1 MSQPLVMYKKTN
13 SKKYLLSILV
23 PLLMIQNAQTHANDD
38 AKHKLPEIQLEAE
51 TVITTATPKIIGQ
64 TVVDDETLSRNMVSD
79 GRDLVRHETG
89 ITVVEA
95 GRFGTSGYAIRGVD
109 ENRVAVMIDGLRQ
122 AETLASQGF
131 KELFEGYGNFNN
143 TRNSVEFENVKKAT
157 IKKGADS
164 VTAGSG
170 ALGGAVIFE
179 TKEAKD
185 YLTEKNWHMGLKTG
199 YSDVD
204 NQKLGSATLAGRL
217 GGFDALLIATRR
229 DKNETKNHG
238 YRHYDATTQG
248 RTREKPDP
256 YDINQKST
264 LLKLGYTAH
273 DNHRFEIG
281 LDDTKRLTRGH
292 DFSYTLKYSPITE
305 YDEVELRHTGDETNR
320 RAFVASYTNT
330 TPNPLWDEAS
340 IKLTKQDINI
350 KARTDDYCD
359 GEHCQAL
366 SNPLELQL
374 KDGKVVDKN
383 GNPLTV
389 AAGENGKAELHANGK
404 VYSDFDSKRV
414 DQYWFDCDVFD
425 CDSPVDAY
433 EANYGRFVRTTQVNL
448 DRRKTDP
455 NTNKT
460 YATTS
465 QYSHKILMPFPSSQ
479 GYLENLYSDRDLNT
493 NTKQINID
501 FKKWLNKGGASH
513 HITYGANYETTEKSM
528 VNKSGYNAW
537 SSTWWSDKT
546 LGWDFSEKLRTC
558 DNSSTFNGLLCPR
571 HNTFSFLIPVKTKDG
586 SVYLNDSVLIGDRV
600 RLGLGYRYNRIK
612 YQPNYIPGQT
622 AKIPDDLVKGLFI
635 PLPNN
640 DVGEEPKWWNSKY
653 SGRNDPKFKTDLA
666 DYHAKKEAYET
677 KLAQNPAEN
686 IAYIGQP
693 KTHSQHSYS
702 ISPAFDVTKN
712 INLQVKYSKGFRMP
726 TIDEI
731 YFTFQ
736 HPDITIKPN
745 VDLKPEIAKT
755 KELAVTVHGQYG
767 FISGSIFETKYTDF
781 IDFVFRGLEDIER
794 KSSRKWSVY
803 QSMNWQNAKA
813 EGIEINSVL
822 KLGELVPAIN
832 GTQLSYKM
840 TRQKGRAD
848 GNIPMN
854 AIQPDTSVFGIGYDA
869 KHEKFGGNL
878 YITRVS
884 AKKAEDTY
892 NLFWKEEQAND
903 STLRWRSGGYTT
915 VDLTGYYKP
924 TKNLTLQLGA
934 YNLTNKKYMA
944 WDSARSIRPFGTSN
958 MIDKKN
964 DKGINRFLAP
974 GRNFKVSLEYVF

>member
-1 MSQPLVMYKKTN
+1 M
-13 SKKYLLSILV
+13 
-23 PLLMIQNAQTHANDD
+23 
-38 AKHKLPEIQLEAE
+38 
-51 TVITTATPKIIGQ
+51 
-64 TVVDDETLSRNMVSD
+64 
-79 GRDLVRHETG
+79 
-89 ITVVEA
+89 
-95 GRFGTSGYAIRGVD
+95 
-109 ENRVAVMIDGLRQ
+109 
-122 AETLASQGF
+122 
-131 KELFEGYGNFNN
+131 
-143 TRNSVEFENVKKAT
+143 
-157 IKKGADS
+157 
-164 VTAGSG
+164 
-170 ALGGAVIFE
+170 
-179 TKEAKD
+179 
-185 YLTEKNWHMGLKTG
+185 
-199 YSDVD
+199 
-204 NQKLGSATLAGRL
+204 
-217 GGFDALLIATRR
+217 
-229 DKNETKNHG
+229 
-238 YRHYDATTQG
+238 
-248 RTREKPDP
+248 
-256 YDINQKST
+256 
-264 LLKLGYTAH
+264 
-273 DNHRFEIG
+273 
-281 LDDTKRLTRGH
+281 
-292 DFSYTLKYSPITE
+292 
-305 YDEVELRHTGDETNR
+305 
-320 RAFVASYTNT
+320 
-330 TPNPLWDEAS
+330 
-340 IKLTKQDINI
+340 
-350 KARTDDYCD
+350 
-359 GEHCQAL
+359 
-366 SNPLELQL
+366 
-374 KDGKVVDKN
+374 DKN
-383 GNPLTV
+383 GNPFTV
-389 AAGENGKAELHANGK
+389 AAGENGKAVLHANGK

-414 DQYWFDCDVFD
+414 DQYWFDCDAFD

-465 QYSHKILMPFPSSQ
+465 QYSHKILMSFPSSQ

-501 FKKWLNKGGASH
+501 FKKRLDKGSVSH
-513 HITYGANYETTEKSM
+513 HMTYGASYETTEKSM

-571 HNTFSFLIPVKTKDG
+571 HTTFSFLIPVKTKDG

-612 YQPNYIPGQT
+612 YQPNYIAGQT

-635 PLPNN
+635 PLPSN
-640 DVGEEPKWWNSKY
+640 DVGEEPKWWSSKY
-653 SGRNDPKFKTDLA
+653 SGRNDPKFRTDLA

-677 KLAQNPAEN
+677 KLAQNPAKN

-702 ISPAFDVTKN
+702 LSPAFDVTKN
-712 INLQVKYSKGFRMP
+712 INLQVKYSKGF
-726 TIDEI
+726 
-731 YFTFQ
+731 
-736 HPDITIKPN
+736 
-745 VDLKPEIAKT
+745 
-755 KELAVTVHGQYG
+755 
-767 FISGSIFETKYTDF
+767 YTDF

-803 QSMNWQNAKA
+803 QSMNRQNAKA

-869 KHEKFGGNL
+869 KNEKFGGNL

-892 NLFWKEEQAND
+892 NLFWKEEQAKD

-934 YNLTNKKYMA
+934 YNLTNKKYMT

>member
-1 MSQPLVMYKKTN
+1 M
-13 SKKYLLSILV
+13 
-23 PLLMIQNAQTHANDD
+23 
-38 AKHKLPEIQLEAE
+38 
-51 TVITTATPKIIGQ
+51 
-64 TVVDDETLSRNMVSD
+64 
-79 GRDLVRHETG
+79 
-89 ITVVEA
+89 
-95 GRFGTSGYAIRGVD
+95 
-109 ENRVAVMIDGLRQ
+109 
-122 AETLASQGF
+122 
-131 KELFEGYGNFNN
+131 
-143 TRNSVEFENVKKAT
+143 
-157 IKKGADS
+157 
-164 VTAGSG
+164 
-170 ALGGAVIFE
+170 
-179 TKEAKD
+179 
-185 YLTEKNWHMGLKTG
+185 
-199 YSDVD
+199 
-204 NQKLGSATLAGRL
+204 
-217 GGFDALLIATRR
+217 
-229 DKNETKNHG
+229 
-238 YRHYDATTQG
+238 
-248 RTREKPDP
+248 
-256 YDINQKST
+256 
-264 LLKLGYTAH
+264 
-273 DNHRFEIG
+273 
-281 LDDTKRLTRGH
+281 
-292 DFSYTLKYSPITE
+292 
-305 YDEVELRHTGDETNR
+305 
-320 RAFVASYTNT
+320 
-330 TPNPLWDEAS
+330 
-340 IKLTKQDINI
+340 
-350 KARTDDYCD
+350 
-359 GEHCQAL
+359 
-366 SNPLELQL
+366 
-374 KDGKVVDKN
+374 DKN
-383 GNPLTV
+383 GNPFTV
-389 AAGENGKAELHANGK
+389 AAGENGKAVFHANGK
-404 VYSDFDSKRV
+404 VYSDFDSRRV
-414 DQYWFDCDVFD
+414 DQYWFDCDAFD
-425 CDSPVDAY
+425 CDSPVDIY
-433 EANYGRFVRTTQVNL
+433 EANYGRFVRTTKVNL

-465 QYSHKILMPFPSSQ
+465 QYSHKILMSFPSSQ

-501 FKKWLNKGGASH
+501 FKKRLDKGSVSH
-513 HITYGANYETTEKSM
+513 HMTYGASYETTEKSM

-571 HNTFSFLIPVKTKDG
+571 HTTFSFLIPVKTKDG

-612 YQPNYIPGQT
+612 YQPNYIAGQT

-635 PLPNN
+635 PLPSN
-640 DVGEEPKWWNSKY
+640 DVGEEPKWWSSKY
-653 SGRNDPKFKTDLA
+653 SGRNDPKFRTDLA

-712 INLQVKYSKGFRMP
+712 INLQVKYSKGF
-726 TIDEI
+726 
-731 YFTFQ
+731 
-736 HPDITIKPN
+736 
-745 VDLKPEIAKT
+745 
-755 KELAVTVHGQYG
+755 
-767 FISGSIFETKYTDF
+767 YTDF

-794 KSSRKWSVY
+794 KSSRKWPVY

-822 KLGELVPAIN
+822 KLGELVPAID
-832 GTQLSYKM
+832 GTQVSYKM

-869 KHEKFGGNL
+869 KNEKFGGNL

-892 NLFWKEEQAND
+892 NLFWKEEQAKD

-934 YNLTNKKYMA
+934 YNLTNKKYMT

>member
-1 MSQPLVMYKKTN
+1 M
-13 SKKYLLSILV
+13 
-23 PLLMIQNAQTHANDD
+23 
-38 AKHKLPEIQLEAE
+38 
-51 TVITTATPKIIGQ
+51 
-64 TVVDDETLSRNMVSD
+64 
-79 GRDLVRHETG
+79 
-89 ITVVEA
+89 
-95 GRFGTSGYAIRGVD
+95 
-109 ENRVAVMIDGLRQ
+109 
-122 AETLASQGF
+122 
-131 KELFEGYGNFNN
+131 
-143 TRNSVEFENVKKAT
+143 
-157 IKKGADS
+157 
-164 VTAGSG
+164 
-170 ALGGAVIFE
+170 
-179 TKEAKD
+179 
-185 YLTEKNWHMGLKTG
+185 
-199 YSDVD
+199 
-204 NQKLGSATLAGRL
+204 
-217 GGFDALLIATRR
+217 
-229 DKNETKNHG
+229 
-238 YRHYDATTQG
+238 
-248 RTREKPDP
+248 
-256 YDINQKST
+256 
-264 LLKLGYTAH
+264 
-273 DNHRFEIG
+273 
-281 LDDTKRLTRGH
+281 
-292 DFSYTLKYSPITE
+292 
-305 YDEVELRHTGDETNR
+305 
-320 RAFVASYTNT
+320 
-330 TPNPLWDEAS
+330 
-340 IKLTKQDINI
+340 
-350 KARTDDYCD
+350 
-359 GEHCQAL
+359 
-366 SNPLELQL
+366 
-374 KDGKVVDKN
+374 DKN
-383 GNPLTV
+383 GNPFTV
-389 AAGENGKAELHANGK
+389 AAGENGKAVLHANGK

-433 EANYGRFVRTTQVNL
+433 EANYGRFVRTTKVNL

-493 NTKQINID
+493 NTKQMNLD
-501 FKKWLNKGGASH
+501 FKKWLDKGSVSH
-513 HITYGANYETTEKSM
+513 HMTYGASYETTEKSM

-571 HNTFSFLIPVKTKDG
+571 HTTFSFLIPVKTKDG

-612 YQPNYIPGQT
+612 YQPNYIAGQT

-635 PLPNN
+635 PLPSN
-640 DVGEEPKWWNSKY
+640 DVGEEPKWWSSKY
-653 SGRNDPKFKTDLA
+653 SGRNDPKFRTDLA

-677 KLAQNPAEN
+677 KLAQNPAKN

-702 ISPAFDVTKN
+702 LSPAFDVTKN
-712 INLQVKYSKGFRMP
+712 INLQVKYSKGF
-726 TIDEI
+726 
-731 YFTFQ
+731 
-736 HPDITIKPN
+736 
-745 VDLKPEIAKT
+745 
-755 KELAVTVHGQYG
+755 
-767 FISGSIFETKYTDF
+767 YTDF

-892 NLFWKEEQAND
+892 NLFWKEEQAKD

>member
-1 MSQPLVMYKKTN
+1 M
-13 SKKYLLSILV
+13 
-23 PLLMIQNAQTHANDD
+23 
-38 AKHKLPEIQLEAE
+38 
-51 TVITTATPKIIGQ
+51 
-64 TVVDDETLSRNMVSD
+64 
-79 GRDLVRHETG
+79 
-89 ITVVEA
+89 
-95 GRFGTSGYAIRGVD
+95 
-109 ENRVAVMIDGLRQ
+109 
-122 AETLASQGF
+122 
-131 KELFEGYGNFNN
+131 
-143 TRNSVEFENVKKAT
+143 
-157 IKKGADS
+157 
-164 VTAGSG
+164 
-170 ALGGAVIFE
+170 
-179 TKEAKD
+179 
-185 YLTEKNWHMGLKTG
+185 
-199 YSDVD
+199 
-204 NQKLGSATLAGRL
+204 
-217 GGFDALLIATRR
+217 
-229 DKNETKNHG
+229 
-238 YRHYDATTQG
+238 
-248 RTREKPDP
+248 
-256 YDINQKST
+256 
-264 LLKLGYTAH
+264 
-273 DNHRFEIG
+273 
-281 LDDTKRLTRGH
+281 
-292 DFSYTLKYSPITE
+292 
-305 YDEVELRHTGDETNR
+305 
-320 RAFVASYTNT
+320 
-330 TPNPLWDEAS
+330 
-340 IKLTKQDINI
+340 
-350 KARTDDYCD
+350 
-359 GEHCQAL
+359 
-366 SNPLELQL
+366 
-374 KDGKVVDKN
+374 DKN
-383 GNPLTV
+383 GNPFTV
-389 AAGENGKAELHANGK
+389 AADENGKAVFHANGK
-404 VYSDFDSKRV
+404 VYSDFDSRRV
-414 DQYWFDCDVFD
+414 DQYWFDCDAFD
-425 CDSPVDAY
+425 CDSPVDVY
-433 EANYGRFVRTTQVNL
+433 EANYGRFVRTTKVNL

-465 QYSHKILMPFPSSQ
+465 QYSHKILMSFPSSQ

-493 NTKQINID
+493 NTKQMNID
-501 FKKWLNKGGASH
+501 FKKRLDKGSVSH
-513 HITYGANYETTEKSM
+513 HMTYGASYETTEKSM

-571 HNTFSFLIPVKTKDG
+571 HTTFSFLIPVKTKDG

-635 PLPNN
+635 PLPSN
-640 DVGEEPKWWNSKY
+640 DVGEEPKWWSSKY
-653 SGRNDPKFKTDLA
+653 SGRNDPKFRTNLA

-677 KLAQNPAEN
+677 KLAQNPAKN

-702 ISPAFDVTKN
+702 LSPAFDVTKN
-712 INLQVKYSKGFRMP
+712 INLQVKYSKGF
-726 TIDEI
+726 
-731 YFTFQ
+731 
-736 HPDITIKPN
+736 
-745 VDLKPEIAKT
+745 
-755 KELAVTVHGQYG
+755 
-767 FISGSIFETKYTDF
+767 YTDF

-803 QSMNWQNAKA
+803 QSMNRQNAKA

-869 KHEKFGGNL
+869 KNEKFGGNL

-892 NLFWKEEQAND
+892 NLFWKEEQAKD

-934 YNLTNKKYMA
+934 YNLTNKKYMT